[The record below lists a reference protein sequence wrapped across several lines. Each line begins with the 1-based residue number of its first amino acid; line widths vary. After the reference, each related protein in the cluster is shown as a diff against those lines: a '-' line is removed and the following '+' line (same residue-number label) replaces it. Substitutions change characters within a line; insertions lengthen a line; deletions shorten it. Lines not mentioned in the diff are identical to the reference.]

1 MVGHVGVGLLILA
14 ILAVVVFVW
23 LDRSAELFCLSWRQG
38 ELRLV
43 RGRVP
48 PALRRDL
55 ADALAHMRITGCT
68 VVARRAEQGARLTAR
83 GVDEFA
89 EQRLR
94 NIFQIYPLS
103 QLRAAKTPDHGRFVR
118 WLGVSWLVW
127 ALNRRED

>member
-1 MVGHVGVGLLILA
+1 VGLLLVT
-14 ILAVVVFVW
+14 AVAVALWVW
-23 LDRSAELFCLSWRQG
+23 LERSAELFCLSWRSG

-55 ADALAHMRITGCT
+55 ADALTHMRVTRCT
-68 VVARRAEQGARLTAR
+68 IVARRAERGARLTAS
-83 GVDEFA
+83 GLDDFA

-103 QLRAAKTPDHGRFVR
+103 QLRAARAPEHGRFVR
-118 WLGVSWLVW
+118 WLGFSWLVW

>member
-1 MVGHVGVGLLILA
+1 MALPIVAVLAVLLI
-14 ILAVVVFVW
+14 VW
-23 LDRSAELFCLSWRQG
+23 LDRSAELFCLSWRAG

-55 ADALAHMRITGCT
+55 ADALAHMRLERCT
-68 VVARRAEQGARLTAR
+68 IVARRAEQGARLTAS
-83 GVDEFA
+83 GVDDFA

-103 QLRAAKTPDHGRFVR
+103 QLRAAKAPEHGRFVR
-118 WLGVSWLVW
+118 WLGFSWLVW
-127 ALNRRED
+127 ALSRREE